1 MATYTEEEK
10 QSFIVTAIL
19 FTALLLGLIFLK
31 YNQNTDLAD
40 LEGGGGGGGVTVN
53 FGDSEVGSG
62 SDYESKVLNV
72 TEQVKQQPKASA
84 PDEDEVVSSDLD
96 DAPAVVNTK
105 PITKKEPKKEEA
117 KPEPVKTPPTPKP
130 SKQTN
135 AALDAMINGNS
146 KGGDGDDG
154 VAGNK
159 GKANGSLSSGSYEG
173 DGGSGGGKGG
183 GTGSGDGTG
192 TGLGSGSG
200 SGGGSGAGR
209 GTGAGNYNLAGR
221 KVLTKPAP
229 RYTCNEQGT
238 VVIQITV
245 DETGKVIKAE
255 RGRGTTNSAQCLFDQ
270 AKQAALSTKFDAGS
284 AATQVGTI
292 RYNFTLTE

>member
-1 MATYTEEEK
+1 MAGYTEQEK
-10 QSFIVTAIL
+10 KSLVITTISFG
-19 FTALLLGLIFLK
+19 LLLLALILGK
-31 YNQNTDLAD
+31 YSESASLVD

-62 SDYESKVLNV
+62 ADYESKVLEV
-72 TEQVKQQPKASA
+72 TEKVKSQPAASA
-84 PDEDEVVSSDLD
+84 AEEDEVVASDLD
-96 DAPAVVNTK
+96 DAPEVVKTRPVTTK
-105 PITKKEPKKEEA
+105 PKDPKKQEA
-117 KPEPVKTPPTPKP
+117 KTEPVKVTPKP

-135 AALDAMINGNS
+135 AALDALLNGNN

-159 GKANGSLSSGSYEG
+159 GKSNGSLSSGSYDG
-173 DGGSGGGKGG
+173 DGGSGGGSGG
-183 GTGSGDGTG
+183 GTGSGNGTG
-192 TGLGSGSG
+192 TGPGSGSG
-200 SGGGSGAGR
+200 SGGGSGSGR

-221 KVLTKPAP
+221 KVVTKPAP

-245 DETGKVIKAE
+245 DQSGKVVKAE

-270 AKQAALSTKFDAGS
+270 AKQAAMTTKFDAGT